1 MIQKLMTRE
10 LTKLIDNPNN
20 MRGRRGLGK
29 APAEQTCSNI
39 IFYLDKIDLL
49 FHISFF

>member
-10 LTKLIDNPNN
+10 LTKPIDNPNSLK
-20 MRGRRGLGK
+20 GRRGLGK
-29 APAEQTCSNI
+29 APAKQPCSNI
-39 IFYLDKIDLL
+39 IFYLDKINLL